1 MSDFTFNPR
10 YITKSDKQ
18 IIEVMRESIKGLEN
32 FKGVGQEKVF
42 TIKFVGSSL
51 VKYIIED
58 KTKSKAKPEELSFDE
73 IMQTFRTLKSLSVF
87 NTNTIIL
94 KERFPSNVFKQ
105 KIPLFGMLLTTE
117 IILVVE

>member
-18 IIEVMRESIKGLEN
+18 IVEVIKENIKGLEN

-51 VKYIIED
+51 IKYIIED
-58 KTKSKAKPEELSFDE
+58 TSKSKGKPEELSFDE

-94 KERFPSNVFKQ
+94 KERMPSNVYRQ
-105 KIPLFGMLLTTE
+105 RIPLFGILLTTE
-117 IILVVE
+117 IIKVVE